1 MAAILV
7 VLTILVAVAI
17 DAIVMARHRRAGVA
31 APVTLPRA
39 MKAPHL
45 PYGVFLD
52 EAHGW
57 VRITG
62 EGTMRVGID
71 EFLGEAL
78 GEVEKVETL
87 PRGAHVERGEPLIRL
102 RVRGRELAVPAP
114 TAGEVVAVNTEI
126 NSKPWLVSRDPYG
139 VGWVVGL
146 WNRDHQAAIKPL
158 RIGSAVAGFL
168 HSELVRLSDFLAG
181 RAVPASVPLLA
192 DGGVPRWGS
201 LALLDDE
208 AWDAFQKE
216 FLSSSRES

>member
-7 VLTILVAVAI
+7 VLTVMIAVAI
-17 DAIVMARHRRAGVA
+17 DAVVMARRRRAGV
-31 APVTLPRA
+31 PVPATLARA

-52 EAHGW
+52 ESHGW

-102 RVRGRELAVPAP
+102 RVHGRELAVPAP
-114 TAGEVVAVNTEI
+114 AAGEVVAVNAEI
-126 NSKPWLVSRDPYG
+126 NEKPWLVSRDPYG

-146 WNRDHQAAIKPL
+146 WNRDHQAAIQPL
-158 RIGSAVAGFL
+158 RIGSSVAGFL
-168 HSELVRLSDFLAG
+168 HNELVRLSDFLAG
-181 RAVPASVPLLA
+181 RAVPAPVPLLA

-201 LALLDDE
+201 LGMLDDQGWE
-208 AWDAFQKE
+208 AFQKE
-216 FLSSSRES
+216 FLASSREA